1 MSEITNDMIN
11 AIDTSSVLSFL
22 AENINLYNWY
32 LLRKQNPNCSIYDET
47 DNTLTKVRD
56 LLFKRA
62 EENNEVCIQLK
73 NAVLKLELTNEA
85 ENNGQN
91 SYLLT
96 NYIQLRQCNLYNYN
110 IYPETEC
117 LLWSEV
123 KNINPPQ
130 LYVKLNKLE
139 DIYNI
144 IISFNEIELRERC
157 YNDSNYYD
165 YDIPQYVL
173 NYDPPT
179 FGFRLEYLELEE
191 VYLENNIP
199 DSYVED
205 SEEEHQMAA
214 DWEEERDQ
222 MAPPDWGDIPALKVV
237 DTNIIMEFDCP
248 ICYEAQTS
256 GNKCATTTCGH
267 QYCETCFEGMT
278 QYKAV
283 CAMCRGEIS
292 EYIVS
297 IVV

>member
-1 MSEITNDMIN
+1 MSEITNEMIN

-32 LLRKQNPNCSIYDET
+32 LLRKENPNCTIYDET

-56 LLFKRA
+56 LLFKRV

-73 NAVLKLELTNEA
+73 NAVLKLRLTYEN
-85 ENNGQN
+85 ENNAQN

-96 NYIQLRQCNLYNYN
+96 NYIQLRQFNLYNYN
-110 IYPETEC
+110 TYPETEC

-123 KNINPPQ
+123 KITNPPQ

-144 IISFNEIELRERC
+144 IISFNDIELRERC
-157 YNDSNYYD
+157 YNNYED
-165 YDIPQYVL
+165 QDVPEFVR
-173 NYDPPT
+173 NYEPPT

-205 SEEEHQMAA
+205 SEEEVPA
-214 DWEEERDQ
+214 EETFGV
-222 MAPPDWGDIPALKVV
+222 PPALKVV

-248 ICYEAQTS
+248 ICFEAQTT
-256 GNKCATTTCGH
+256 GDKCATTTCGH
-267 QYCETCFEGMT
+267 QYCEPCFEGMT

-297 IVV
+297 IVVEIL

>member
-32 LLRKQNPNCSIYDET
+32 LLRKENPNCNNCTIYDET

-73 NAVLKLELTNEA
+73 NAVLKLKLTYEN
-85 ENNGQN
+85 ENNAQN

-96 NYIQLRQCNLYNYN
+96 DYIQTRQCDLYNYN
-110 IYPETEC
+110 TYPEIEC
-117 LLWSEV
+117 VLWSEV
-123 KNINPPQ
+123 KYTTSPEA

-139 DIYNI
+139 DIYTRILSYNDAA
-144 IISFNEIELRERC
+144 LRQMC
-157 YNDSNYYD
+157 YNFSQYYD
-165 YDIPQYVL
+165 CEDYSY
-173 NYDPPT
+173 T
-179 FGFRLEYLELEE
+179 
-191 VYLENNIP
+191 IP
-199 DSYVED
+199 DYYM
-205 SEEEHQMAA
+205 EEEQEEPA
-214 DWEEERDQ
+214 EEE
-222 MAPPDWGDIPALKVV
+222 AVFPALKIV

-248 ICYEAQTS
+248 ICFEAQTT
-256 GNKCATTTCGH
+256 GDKCVTTTCGH
-267 QYCETCFEGMT
+267 QYCKPCFEGMT

>member
-32 LLRKQNPNCSIYDET
+32 LLRKENPNCNNCTIYDET

-73 NAVLKLELTNEA
+73 NAVLKLKLTYEN
-85 ENNGQN
+85 ENNAQN

-96 NYIQLRQCNLYNYN
+96 DYIQTRQCDLYNYN
-110 IYPETEC
+110 TYPEIEC
-117 LLWSEV
+117 VLWSEV
-123 KNINPPQ
+123 KYTTSPEA

-139 DIYNI
+139 DIYTRILSYNDAA
-144 IISFNEIELRERC
+144 LRQMC
-157 YNDSNYYD
+157 YNFSQYYD
-165 YDIPQYVL
+165 CEDYSYTIPDYVI
-173 NYDPPT
+173 NYPPPT

-191 VYLENNIP
+191 VYLKDNIP
-199 DSYVED
+199 DYYM
-205 SEEEHQMAA
+205 EEEQEEPA
-214 DWEEERDQ
+214 EEE
-222 MAPPDWGDIPALKVV
+222 AVFPALKIV

-248 ICYEAQTS
+248 ICFEAQTT
-256 GNKCATTTCGH
+256 GDKCVTTTCGH
-267 QYCETCFEGMT
+267 QYCKPCFEGMT

>member
-1 MSEITNDMIN
+1 MSEITNEMIN

-32 LLRKQNPNCSIYDET
+32 LLRKENPNCTIYDET

-56 LLFKRA
+56 LLFKRV

-73 NAVLKLELTNEA
+73 NAVLKLRLTYEN
-85 ENNGQN
+85 ENNAQN

-96 NYIQLRQCNLYNYN
+96 NYIQLRQFNLYNYN
-110 IYPETEC
+110 TYPETEC

-123 KNINPPQ
+123 KITNPPQ

-144 IISFNEIELRERC
+144 IISFNDSELRERC
-157 YNDSNYYD
+157 YNNYED
-165 YDIPQYVL
+165 QDVPEFVR
-173 NYDPPT
+173 NYEPPT

-205 SEEEHQMAA
+205 SEEEVPA
-214 DWEEERDQ
+214 EETFGV
-222 MAPPDWGDIPALKVV
+222 PPALKVV

-248 ICYEAQTS
+248 ICFEAQTT
-256 GNKCATTTCGH
+256 GDKCATTTCGH
-267 QYCETCFEGMT
+267 QYCEPCFEGMT

>member
-1 MSEITNDMIN
+1 MIN

-32 LLRKQNPNCSIYDET
+32 LLRKENPNCTIYDET

-56 LLFKRA
+56 LLFKRV

-73 NAVLKLELTNEA
+73 NAVLKLRLTYEN
-85 ENNGQN
+85 ENNAQN

-96 NYIQLRQCNLYNYN
+96 NYIQLRQFNLYNYN
-110 IYPETEC
+110 TYPETEC

-123 KNINPPQ
+123 KITNPPQ

-144 IISFNEIELRERC
+144 IISFNDIELRERC
-157 YNDSNYYD
+157 YNNYED
-165 YDIPQYVL
+165 QDVPEFVR
-173 NYDPPT
+173 NYEPPT

-205 SEEEHQMAA
+205 SEEEVPA
-214 DWEEERDQ
+214 EETFGV
-222 MAPPDWGDIPALKVV
+222 PPALKVV

-248 ICYEAQTS
+248 ICFEAQTT
-256 GNKCATTTCGH
+256 GDKCATTTCGH
-267 QYCETCFEGMT
+267 QYCEPCFEGMT